1 MARFTE
7 AREGEMTSS
16 LLKHDA
22 LKDWAEWTCA
32 FLAGAYAA
40 LIFIAW
46 AAGWLSIPNG
56 VTH

>member
-1 MARFTE
+1 
-7 AREGEMTSS
+7 MTSR

-22 LKDWAEWTCA
+22 LKDWAEWTSA
-32 FLAGAYAA
+32 FTVGVFAA

-46 AAGWLSIPNG
+46 AAGWLSLPNG

>member
-1 MARFTE
+1 
-7 AREGEMTSS
+7 MTSG

-32 FLAGAYAA
+32 FFAGTCAA

-46 AAGWLSIPNG
+46 AAGWLSVPNG

>member
-1 MARFTE
+1 
-7 AREGEMTSS
+7 MTSS